1 MLSCH
6 MLSSPPGLLPFG
18 WLVVGHLFVSCLNLE
33 ASIEG
38 QEVAF
43 LFSLDQF
50 TPLSLVDV
58 YPSLQSQPIRSVVSE
73 EKKKKT
79 FSLHKPSCKIG
90 KSPLESNHQL
100 SSYLFK
106 STAFQE
112 ADGNRTLRWS
122 PKLQISTRF
131 STLKPFL

>member
-18 WLVVGHLFVSCLNLE
+18 WLVAGHLFVSCLNLE

-43 LFSLDQF
+43 LFSLDPF
-50 TPLSLVDV
+50 IPLSLVDV

-73 EKKKKT
+73 GKKDIFPPQT
-79 FSLHKPSCKIG
+79 FLNNWKIPTG
-90 KSPLESNHQL
+90 IQSSAIFLNPL
-100 SSYLFK
+100 LFRMRMA
-106 STAFQE
+106 TE
-112 ADGNRTLRWS
+112 L
-122 PKLQISTRF
+122 
-131 STLKPFL
+131 